1 MKRLTTIVVILSAM
15 LLFVPMVWGGVAED
29 SAKIDLNT
37 ATVEELATLKRVG
50 KKYAERIVEYRQK
63 NGLFK
68 EPKEIMN
75 VKGIGM
81 KTYEE
86 NKDRL
91 MVEKQQ

>member
-1 MKRLTTIVVILSAM
+1 MRKIKLFVVILSIV
-15 LLFVPMVWGGVAED
+15 LLSVSMAWSGVAD
-29 SAKIDLNT
+29 KSTKIDINT

-91 MVEKQQ
+91 VAREQ